1 MSLQISIRE
10 CGDIKILDLD
20 GSSIMGGES
29 ESLSRYLRTLLA
41 DGARKLLLNLS
52 NLSKVDSSGVS
63 VIVETY
69 ISLQRQGGLLKLL
82 SPCGQV
88 LEVLTIYRLLDA
100 IPNFEDETQALA
112 SFRSRVC
119 SATA

>member
-1 MSLQISIRE
+1 
-10 CGDIKILDLD
+10 
-20 GSSIMGGES
+20 MGGES

-100 IPNFEDETQALA
+100 IPNFEDETQALP